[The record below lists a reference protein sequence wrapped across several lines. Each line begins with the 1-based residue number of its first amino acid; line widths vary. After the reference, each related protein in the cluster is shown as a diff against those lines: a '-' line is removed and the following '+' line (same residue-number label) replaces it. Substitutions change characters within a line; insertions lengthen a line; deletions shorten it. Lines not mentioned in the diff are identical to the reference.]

1 MYTVISRF
9 FRASLSCGF
18 PKAFM
23 VFGIPLYLV
32 GFVDF
37 KWSQLPDAL
46 PDGQIVIMGGQT
58 NALARITNE
67 VFFFPKTVTC
77 LSECAPVEWFY
88 SFLLVAKLYGHY
100 HISKEVAKH
109 IN

>member
-46 PDGQIVIMGGQT
+46 PDSQRVSMGSRQMP
-58 NALARITNE
+58 LQE
-67 VFFFPKTVTC
+67 LQMK
-77 LSECAPVEWFY
+77 SS
-88 SFLLVAKLYGHY
+88 SFQKL
-100 HISKEVAKH
+100 
-109 IN
+109 